1 MKQIRKNV
9 IHVSYVCIYVCIYL
23 CIPFPPVCCLC
34 LTNLYFISL
43 ETSSDQSGQI
53 FHLEEASEKV
63 D

>member
-1 MKQIRKNV
+1 MLAMY
-9 IHVSYVCIYVCIYL
+9 VSMYVSIFVF
-23 CIPFPPVCCLC
+23 PFPPVCCLC